1 VGSVPICSS
10 CIAWKFYKPG
20 AICDCAREKL
30 FTLLSSF
37 PPVIEFHSAKS
48 KGRNL
53 RVLSFTRSGLSA
65 MVQIL
70 ADCRGKVIS
79 QYRFYTPG
87 EQSAAYYSGHRARGI
102 LFYARSVA

>member
-1 VGSVPICSS
+1 VT
-10 CIAWKFYKPG
+10 
-20 AICDCAREKL
+20 AREKL
-30 FTLLSSF
+30 FTLRFFSSCNRISF
-37 PPVIEFHSAKS
+37 CKKQREESFRALFHKKQA
-48 KGRNL
+48 L
-53 RVLSFTRSGLSA
+53 
-65 MVQIL
+65 VQIL